1 MLLSD
6 IEIRMSKNANL
17 MMHTS
22 SYLKNDKICD
32 NYVCQ
37 KFGVAVASIKL
48 SMASIYKKD
57 AKGINDKMLRC

>member
-22 SYLKNDKICD
+22 SYLKNDKIYD

-37 KFGVAVASIKL
+37 KFGVASIKL
-48 SMASIYKKD
+48 NMASIYKKD